1 MNKGIL
7 GKSVVAA
14 CAAFVILGSLDA
26 GLAEASTPEASTPD
40 VSAASAEV
48 GVMAG
53 GIKMLCVQDDQW
65 GSACP

>member
-1 MNKGIL
+1 MMNKGVL
-7 GKSVVAA
+7 GKSLVAA

-26 GLAEASTPEASTPD
+26 GLAEASTPD
-40 VSAASAEV
+40 VSTVSAEV

-53 GIKMLCVQDDQW
+53 GVNMLCVLDDQW

>member
-1 MNKGIL
+1 MMNKGVL
-7 GKSVVAA
+7 GKSLVAA

-26 GLAEASTPEASTPD
+26 GLAEASTPD
-40 VSAASAEV
+40 VSAVSTEV

-53 GIKMLCVQDDQW
+53 GVNMLCVLDDQW

>member
-1 MNKGIL
+1 MMNKGIL

-26 GLAEASTPEASTPD
+26 GLAEASTPD
-40 VSAASAEV
+40 VSTASAEV

-65 GSACP
+65 GAACP